1 MTLRTRFLPLL
12 LAAGMASTPAA
23 AFQAQNNF
31 TVRQLDKTRF
41 EVLSR
46 GGLSPTDAWC
56 AAGDF
61 VIRGLRQPRSTP
73 IWRISEPPRASGQS
87 IVFSLSSEGASSS
100 TGLATF
106 GGGSSVTASH
116 GQNLCWAA
124 EELRRNR
131 R

>member
-1 MTLRTRFLPLL
+1 MTLRTRLMPLL
-12 LAAGMASTPAA
+12 LAAGLAATPAV

-31 TVRQLDKTRF
+31 TVRQLDNTRF

-46 GGLSPTDAWC
+46 GGLSATDAWC

-61 VIRGLRQPRSTP
+61 VIRALRQPRNTP
-73 IWRISEPPRASGQS
+73 IWRISEPPRPRGQS
-87 IVFSLSSEGASSS
+87 IVFSLSSAGAASSN
-100 TGLATF
+100 GLATF
-106 GGGSSVTASH
+106 GGSLSVTASH

-124 EELRRNR
+124 EQLRLDR